1 MDLGSCDRCCAL
13 RRPDGFPVG
22 ERHEVAVG
30 CAGGVEVVGS
40 FLEFLTQVEYLV
52 FKLADAGA
60 ECLGIVGAPDSAGAE
75 DFLAED
81 FRQPGCEVS
90 VLLAE
95 PLVLLAEVGKI
106 GEQ

>member
-1 MDLGSCDRCCAL
+1 LL
-13 RRPDGFPVG
+13 
-22 ERHEVAVG
+22 
-30 CAGGVEVVGS
+30 
-40 FLEFLTQVEYLV
+40 

-60 ECLGIVGAPDSAGAE
+60 ECLGAVGAPDSAGAE

-81 FRQPGCEVS
+81 FRQPGREVS

-106 GEQ
+106 GEQGLLAGRRGSGLAAGAADRAWIWARRSWCR